1 MKKQDILENQ
11 VNKAFIA
18 VGTNLGKKRKN
29 LELAKFLL
37 NSPDINLVKSS
48 GVYKTKSWPNRNF
61 PDYLN
66 TILLVNTN
74 LSLIDLFKK
83 VKSIEKSMGRIK
95 RPKNYPRICDIDI
108 IDFNNIFT
116 KTTYLN
122 QKITVPHKR
131 MHKRNF
137 VLIPLYEIN
146 KNWVHPKF
154 KKSIVNLI
162 SSLSINDLRS
172 IKLN

>member
-1 MKKQDILENQ
+1 VKKQDILENQ

-18 VGTNLGKKRKN
+18 MGSNLGKKRKN

-37 NSPDINLVKSS
+37 NSSDINLVKSS
-48 GVYKTKSWPNRNF
+48 SVYKTKSWPNRNF

-66 TILLVNTN
+66 IILLVNTN

-108 IDFNNIFT
+108 IDFNSIFT

-146 KNWVHPKF
+146 KNWIHPKF
-154 KKSIVNLI
+154 KKNIVNLI